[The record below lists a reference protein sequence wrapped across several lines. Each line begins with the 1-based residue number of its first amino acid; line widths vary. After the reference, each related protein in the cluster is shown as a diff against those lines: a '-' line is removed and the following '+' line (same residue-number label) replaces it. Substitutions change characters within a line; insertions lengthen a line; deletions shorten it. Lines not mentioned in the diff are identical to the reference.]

1 MLYSTIAETFEKIEG
16 TTKRLE
22 MTDYLVE
29 LFKRTPPELMDRVIY
44 LTQGKIYPDYM
55 GIELG
60 IAEKLL
66 LKALHE
72 ASGIPEKEIEEL
84 YIQHGDVG
92 VVAEDVIRRKKQMS
106 LFSEELTVER
116 VYSTFVE
123 IAQKEGKGAQDFK
136 VKRLANLFHDS
147 KPIEARYLSRM
158 AVARLRLG
166 IADMTILDAL
176 AIAFGDKSDREKVE
190 RAYNICSDLG
200 LVARTVA
207 EKGIEGLREIR
218 IQVGIPIR
226 AMLAERLKSLG
237 EILEKMG
244 GKAAFEYKYDGIRIQ
259 AHIGDETKL
268 FSRHLENLTEQFPDI
283 VEALREAFKGKNG
296 IFEGEAVPVD
306 LSTGEMLPFQVV
318 SRRRGRKYGVKE
330 AMEEYP
336 VVIFLFDALYLN
348 DEDLTV
354 RPYLERREA
363 LKSSFEETDR
373 VKISTILITD
383 KVEEAERFF
392 NEAIDVGCEGIM
404 AKSISD
410 DSIYK
415 AGARGF
421 LWIKYKKDYK
431 SEMTDTVDLVPVG
444 AFMGRGRRAG
454 KYGALLMAAYNPDRD
469 MFETVCKLGSGFTD
483 EDLERLP
490 EIFKPYLIEER
501 HPRVDSKMEP
511 DVWFVPN
518 FVLEVLGAE
527 ITLSPNHTCAYNRIK
542 EGAGL
547 AIRFPRF
554 TGNWRDDR
562 GPEDATTTEEMVRMY
577 EMQLKKVE

>member
-1 MLYSTIAETFEKIEG
+1 MLYSAIAETFERIEA

-29 LFKRTPPELMDRVIY
+29 LLRKTPPELMDKVIY

-55 GIELG
+55 GVELG

-66 LKALHE
+66 LKSLYKAT
-72 ASGIPEKEIEEL
+72 GIPESEIEEL
-84 YIQHGDVG
+84 YMRHGDVG
-92 VVAEDVIRRKKQMS
+92 IVAENVIARKKQMS

-116 VYSTFVE
+116 VYSTFEE
-123 IAQKEGKGAQDFK
+123 IARKEGKGAQDFK
-136 VKRLANLFHDS
+136 MKLLANLFHDS
-147 KPIEARYLSRM
+147 KPVEARYLARM

-176 AIAFGDKSDREKVE
+176 AISFGEKSDRDKVE

-200 LVARTVA
+200 LVARTLA
-207 EKGIEGLREIR
+207 QKGIDGLKEIKIR
-218 IQVGIPIR
+218 VGIPIR
-226 AMLAERLKSLG
+226 AMLAERLRTLE

-259 AHIGDETKL
+259 AHISEDVRL
-268 FSRHLENLTEQFPDI
+268 FSRHLENLTEQFPEITSALRRAFMGEDAI
-283 VEALREAFKGKNG
+283 VE
-296 IFEGEAVPVD
+296 GECVPID
-306 LSTGEMLPFQVV
+306 PSTGEMLPFQVV
-318 SRRRGRKYGVKE
+318 SHRRGRKYGVEE
-330 AMEEYP
+330 AMEEFP
-336 VVIFLFDALYLN
+336 VLLFLFDALYLN
-348 DEDLTV
+348 GEDLTV
-354 RPYLERREA
+354 RPYLERRKA
-363 LKSSFEETDR
+363 LKDSFTETER
-373 VKISTILITD
+373 IRISTILITD
-383 KVEEAERFF
+383 STEEAERFF
-392 NEAIDVGCEGIM
+392 NQAIDAGCEGIM
-404 AKSISD
+404 AKSIAE
-410 DSIYK
+410 DSVYR

-421 LWIKYKKDYK
+421 TWIKYKKDYK

-483 EDLERLP
+483 EDLDKLP
-490 EIFKPYLIEER
+490 EIFKRYLTEER

-527 ITLSPNHTCAYNRIK
+527 ITLSPNHTCAYGQIK
-542 EGAGL
+542 KDAGL

-562 GPEDATTTEEMVRMY
+562 GPEDATTSQEMLHMY
-577 EMQLKKVE
+577 EMQRKVE

>member
-1 MLYSTIAETFEKIEG
+1 MLYSRIAETFERIEN

-22 MTDYLVE
+22 MTDYLVS
-29 LFKRTPPELMDRVIY
+29 LFRETPPEIMDKVIY

-55 GIELG
+55 GVELG

-72 ASGIPEKEIEEL
+72 ASGISESEIEEL
-84 YIQHGDVG
+84 YIRHGDVG
-92 VVAEDVIRRKKQMS
+92 IVAEDVIKRKKQMS
-106 LFSEELTVER
+106 LFSEPLTVER
-116 VYSTFVE
+116 VYSTFEE
-123 IAQKEGKGAQDFK
+123 IAKKEGKGAQEFK
-136 VKRLANLFHDS
+136 IKRLANLFHDS
-147 KPIEARYLSRM
+147 TPLEARYLSRM
-158 AVARLRLG
+158 AVSRLRLG
-166 IADMTILDAL
+166 IADMTILDAIS
-176 AIAFGDKSDREKVE
+176 IAFGEKSDRERVE

-200 LVARTVA
+200 KVARTVA
-207 EKGIEGLREIR
+207 EKGIEALDGIKIE
-218 IQVGIPIR
+218 VGIPIR
-226 AMLAERLKSLG
+226 AMLAERLRSLR

-259 AHIGDETKL
+259 AHIGEEISL
-268 FSRHLENLTEQFPDI
+268 FSRHLENLTSQFPDI
-283 VEALREAFKGKNG
+283 VEALRSAFKGKEG

-318 SRRRGRKYGVKE
+318 SRRRGRKYGVEE
-330 AMEEYP
+330 AIEEYP
-336 VVIFLFDALYLN
+336 VVIFLFDALYL
-348 DEDLTV
+348 DGQDLTV
-354 RPYLERREA
+354 KPYLERRDA
-363 LKSSFEETDR
+363 LMKSFEETER

-392 NEAIDVGCEGIM
+392 NEAIDAGCEGIM
-404 AKSISD
+404 AKSISEE
-410 DSIYK
+410 SIYK

-483 EDLERLP
+483 EDLENLP
-490 EIFKPYLIEER
+490 EIFRPYVIEER

-527 ITLSPNHTCAYNRIK
+527 ITLSPNHTCAYGQIK
-542 EGAGL
+542 ECAGL

-562 GPEDATTTEEMVRMY
+562 GPEDATTTEEMIRMY

>member
-1 MLYSTIAETFEKIEG
+1 MLYSVIVETFERIEA

-29 LFKRTPPELMDRVIY
+29 LFKKTEPELMDRVVY
-44 LTQGKIYPDYM
+44 LTQGKLYPDYV
-55 GIELG
+55 GVELG

-66 LKALHE
+66 LKSLYE
-72 ASGIPEKEIEEL
+72 ATGIPESEIEEL
-84 YIQHGDVG
+84 YMRYGDVG
-92 VVAEDVIRRKKQMS
+92 TVAENVMAKKKQTS

-116 VYSTFVE
+116 VYSTFEE
-123 IAQKEGKGAQDFK
+123 IAGKEGKGAQDFK
-136 VKRLANLFHDS
+136 IKMLAQLFHDS

-166 IADMTILDAL
+166 IADMTLLDAL
-176 AIAFGDKSDREKVE
+176 AISFGEKSDREKVE
-190 RAYNICSDLG
+190 RAYNIFPDMGKIAKML
-200 LVARTVA
+200 AK
-207 EKGIEGLREIR
+207 KGIAGMDEIK
-218 IQVGIPIR
+218 ISVGVPIR
-226 AMLAERLKSLG
+226 AMLAERLRSLE
-237 EILEKMG
+237 EILTKMG
-244 GKAAFEYKYDGIRIQ
+244 GKAAFEYKYDGIRLQ
-259 AHIGDETKL
+259 AHIGEDVKL
-268 FSRHLENLTEQFPDI
+268 FSRHLENMTGQFPEIAEALKDSFNGREAI
-283 VEALREAFKGKNG
+283 VE
-296 IFEGEAVPVD
+296 GECVPID
-306 LSTGEMLPFQVV
+306 ISTGEMLPFQVV
-318 SRRRGRKYGVKE
+318 SHRRGRKYGVQK
-330 AMEEYP
+330 AMEDYP

-348 DEDLTV
+348 GEDLTL
-354 RPYLERREA
+354 RPYLERRDA
-363 LKSSFEETDR
+363 LKKSFRTTERTQ
-373 VKISTILITD
+373 ISEVLITENPD
-383 KVEEAERFF
+383 EAERFF
-392 NEAIDVGCEGIM
+392 NEAIDAGCEGIM
-404 AKSISD
+404 AKSISE
-410 DSIYK
+410 DSIYR

-483 EDLERLP
+483 EDLEKLP
-490 EIFKPYLIEER
+490 EIFRAQIIKER

-527 ITLSPNHTCAYNRIK
+527 ISLSPNHTCAYGEIK
-542 EGAGL
+542 KDAGL

-562 GPEDATTTEEMVRMY
+562 GPEDATTTEEMIRMY
-577 EMQLKKVE
+577 EIQLKKVE